1 MHHGTP
7 AREDESTVIP
17 LRGRVFPEIAVAVV
31 DPNDLNSPHTLA
43 VLSIPPG
50 STVLDVG
57 CGPGVVARALTARG
71 CKVWGLERDPAR
83 ANSARNHCVEVLEA
97 DVEAVSLSEEFAG
110 RSFDVVL
117 FLDVLE
123 HLRDPQA
130 ALAGAEAVLAPGG
143 CVLLSVPN
151 VTHGALRLELLSGKF
166 RYRASGLL
174 DRGHLR
180 FFDADGLDAMIRL
193 AGFRSETRLRVMRRL
208 DQTEFD
214 VDLASI
220 PDDLRTTLESDPD
233 ALTYQF
239 FVIAR
244 PAHGP
249 QSVTEGVTLLERQQA
264 RIAELSAA
272 IDKGAAYARHLQ
284 EELSA
289 KDARLREIEGSVAN
303 ADQARF
309 AELAAAIEAD
319 QARFAE
325 LAAAIEQGAAYARHL
340 QDELSAR
347 DARLRDLE
355 GAVVNADQ
363 TRFAELAAAIE
374 QGAAY
379 ARHLQDELSAR
390 DARLRDLEGAV
401 VNADRARVDELVAAI
416 ETGGVH
422 ATHLREDLATA
433 TARLAELQGTLT
445 SAEREIAAKTA
456 RIAEVEGSFA
466 DLERQYDA
474 SATHLREV
482 EGTVHQLERELES
495 RDLRLAGMER
505 AFADLTRISE
515 DSETYVRHLEGEL
528 GKRTG
533 DIAVRDD
540 EMRVLRSHIEKTE
553 RTINDRDREIADRDA
568 ALRELRARV
577 VEAEGSIADQ
587 AALRSRIEEAE
598 RRIADL
604 EALRQ
609 LAERSGAESRA
620 LADQLFTLL
629 QQPRHRFAENG
640 NTALKRWT
648 PLIHRLLRP
657 LFASAT
663 RNPLTIAGPQTGLS
677 DPEA

>member
-97 DVEAVSLSEEFAG
+97 DIEAVSLSEEFAG

-180 FFDADGLDAMIRL
+180 FFDADGLDAMIRQ

-214 VDLASI
+214 VDVASI

-249 QSVTEGVTLLERQQA
+249 QSVTEGVSLLERQQA

-272 IDKGAAYARHLQ
+272 IEKGAAYARHLQ

-309 AELAAAIEAD
+309 G
-319 QARFAE
+319 E

-340 QDELSAR
+340 QEELSAR

-355 GAVVNADQ
+355 GAVANA
-363 TRFAELAAAIE
+363 E
-374 QGAAY
+374 
-379 ARHLQDELSAR
+379 
-390 DARLRDLEGAV
+390 
-401 VNADRARVDELVAAI
+401 RARFDELVAAI
-416 ETGGVH
+416 GTAGVH

-445 SAEREIAAKTA
+445 SAERESAAKTA
-456 RIAEVEGSFA
+456 RLAEVEGSFA
-466 DLERQYDA
+466 DLERHYDA
-474 SATHLREV
+474 TATRLREV
-482 EGTVHQLERELES
+482 EGIVHQLERECES
-495 RDLRLAGMER
+495 RDQRLAGMER

-553 RTINDRDREIADRDA
+553 RTISERDREIADRDA
-568 ALRELRARV
+568 ALREVRARV
-577 VEAEGSIADQ
+577 VEAEESIADQ
-587 AALRSRIEEAE
+587 AALRERIGDAE

-604 EALRQ
+604 EALLQ
-609 LAERSGAESRA
+609 IAERSGAESRA

-663 RNPLTIAGPQTGLS
+663 RNPSTIAGPQSGLS
-677 DPEA
+677 DPRT

>member
-1 MHHGTP
+1 MTGANPPPAARALAGPAVDFVGFTPDLRTVYETARVVVVPMRFGAGVKVKCIEALQYGVPVVSTSVGAEGLGLHDSRAVIVADDAGEFAAALLALYEGRTRGAPSAGTFSASSSAGANNPNGAGDSFWQLSLESTKMHHGTP

-17 LRGRVFPEIAVAVV
+17 LRGRAFPEIAVAVV

-50 STVLDVG
+50 ATVLDVG

-110 RSFDVVL
+110 QSFDVVL

-130 ALAGAEAVLAPGG
+130 ALAGADAVLAPGG

-180 FFDADGLDAMIRL
+180 FFDADGLDAMIRQ

-214 VDLASI
+214 IDLTSI
-220 PDDLRTTLESDPD
+220 PDDLRTTLESDLD

-272 IDKGAAYARHLQ
+272 IEKGAAYARHLQ

-289 KDARLREIEGSVAN
+289 KDARLREIEGSVVN

-309 AELAAAIEAD
+309 G
-319 QARFAE
+319 E

-340 QDELSAR
+340 QEELSAK
-347 DARLRDLE
+347 DARLREIE
-355 GAVVNADQ
+355 GSVASADQ
-363 TRFAELAAAIE
+363 ARFGELAAAIE

-379 ARHLQDELSAR
+379 ARHLHEELSAR
-390 DARLRDLEGAV
+390 DARLQDLEGAV
-401 VNADRARVDELVAAI
+401 VNAERARFDELVAAI

-445 SAEREIAAKTA
+445 NAEREIAAKTA
-456 RIAEVEGSFA
+456 RHG
-466 DLERQYDA
+466 
-474 SATHLREV
+474 
-482 EGTVHQLERELES
+482 
-495 RDLRLAGMER
+495 
-505 AFADLTRISE
+505 
-515 DSETYVRHLEGEL
+515 
-528 GKRTG
+528 
-533 DIAVRDD
+533 
-540 EMRVLRSHIEKTE
+540 
-553 RTINDRDREIADRDA
+553 
-568 ALRELRARV
+568 
-577 VEAEGSIADQ
+577 
-587 AALRSRIEEAE
+587 
-598 RRIADL
+598 
-604 EALRQ
+604 
-609 LAERSGAESRA
+609 
-620 LADQLFTLL
+620 
-629 QQPRHRFAENG
+629 
-640 NTALKRWT
+640 
-648 PLIHRLLRP
+648 
-657 LFASAT
+657 
-663 RNPLTIAGPQTGLS
+663 
-677 DPEA
+677 

>member
-83 ANSARNHCVEVLEA
+83 ANSAKNHCVEVLEA

-180 FFDADGLDAMIRL
+180 FFDADGLDAMIRQ

-214 VDLASI
+214 VDVASI

-249 QSVTEGVTLLERQQA
+249 QPVTEGVTLLERQQA

-272 IDKGAAYARHLQ
+272 IEKGVAYARHLQ

-289 KDARLREIEGSVAN
+289 KDARLREIEGSVTN

-309 AELAAAIEAD
+309 G
-319 QARFAE
+319 E

-340 QDELSAR
+340 QEELSAK
-347 DARLRDLE
+347 DARLRE
-355 GAVVNADQ
+355 IEESTANADQ
-363 TRFAELAAAIE
+363 ARFGELAAAIE

-379 ARHLQDELSAR
+379 ARHLQEELSDR

-401 VNADRARVDELVAAI
+401 VNAERARFDELVAAI

-433 TARLAELQGTLT
+433 IARLAELQGTLT
-445 SAEREIAAKTA
+445 SVEREIAAKTA

-474 SATHLREV
+474 SATRLREG
-482 EGTVHQLERELES
+482 EGIVHQLERECES
-495 RDLRLAGMER
+495 RDQRLAGMER

-515 DSETYVRHLEGEL
+515 DSETYIRHLEGEL

-553 RTINDRDREIADRDA
+553 RTISDRDHEIADRDA

-587 AALRSRIEEAE
+587 AALRNRIEEAE

-604 EALRQ
+604 EALLQ
-609 LAERSGAESRA
+609 IAERSGAESRA

-663 RNPLTIAGPQTGLS
+663 RNPPTIAGPQSGLS
-677 DPEA
+677 DPRT